1 VTDRGSDKHGSR
13 IDEEMK
19 HETRGLEQ
27 GAPVEPR
34 AEESR
39 QQEPAAEGE
48 MAPDARPDVET
59 LAEARAELARHLE
72 PSVFPAA
79 KESLL
84 ESASSQGAPNAVI
97 GTLQRLPD
105 GKTFRTF
112 EEVWEALGGP
122 NF

>member
-39 QQEPAAEGE
+39 QQEAAADGE
-48 MAPDARPDVET
+48 PGPDARPLESD
-59 LAEARAELARHLE
+59 AEARAELARHLE
-72 PSVFPAA
+72 PSAFPTDRDG
-79 KESLL
+79 LL
-84 ESASSQGAPNAVI
+84 ASASDQGAPQDVI
-97 GTLQRLPD
+97 DTLRRLPE
-105 GKTFRTF
+105 GREYRNV
-112 EEVWEALGGP
+112 EEVWEALGGR

>member
-1 VTDRGSDKHGSR
+1 VSDRGSDKHGTR

-39 QQEPAAEGE
+39 QQEAAAEGQP
-48 MAPDARPDVET
+48 APDTRPQIET
-59 LAEARAELARHLE
+59 LGEARGELARHVE
-72 PSVFPAA
+72 PSVFPTD
-79 KESLL
+79 KDGLL
-84 ESASSQGAPNAVI
+84 ASASRQSAPQDVMA
-97 GTLQRLPD
+97 TLARLPD
-105 GKTFRTF
+105 GKTFQTF
-112 EEVWEALGGP
+112 EEVWETLGGP